1 MIIRKDVEEL
11 GLTRNFGDNKKSQYE
26 IRTTPLSM
34 RVKDLIASINSQEYV
49 LPSIQRKSNA
59 WNKNNKKIFIDS
71 IMKNFPIP
79 SIMILKGK
87 RESIIL
93 DGQQRL
99 NALLEF
105 SNNKFTWDCNHKQLK
120 YFDLTE
126 DQKYHFDTFPMLVLQ
141 IEQSS
146 PKQNEES
153 LAFEIFSRI
162 NTGSVKL
169 TDMEVRFASYHSPFS
184 KYLKTLSEDITKDPN
199 NIFYSKNYETVAEN
213 ILRAFAFYLFI
224 DFEKT
229 KNEFIF
235 KFNGKVYQTFKLK
248 ETKDLV
254 MERLAKEQVGEQSS
268 SLIQE
273 FVDTLNKFANECGL
287 NNFKIIDENAKIGKT
302 FQINKIDILSL
313 WLTYHENTNDDYIHN
328 LERLQ
333 DRNIKLINNLGYAEY
348 KKYYKNSSTSLK
360 NINTRFKFMAMD
372 IK

>member
-1 MIIRKDVEEL
+1 MIKRKNVEEL
-11 GLTRNFGDNKKSQYE
+11 GLTRKFHKSSPQYE

-49 LPSIQRKSNA
+49 LPSIQRSSDAWSKSNKRA
-59 WNKNNKKIFIDS
+59 FIDS

-99 NALLEF
+99 NTLLEF
-105 SNNKFTWDCNHKQLK
+105 WNNKFYWECSEDNKIK
-120 YFDLTE
+120 YSELSE
-126 DQKYHFDTFPMLVLQ
+126 DQKYHFDTFPILVLQ

-146 PKQNEES
+146 PKQDEES

-184 KYLKTLSEDITKDPN
+184 EFLKTISMDITQDKE
-199 NIFYSKNYETVAEN
+199 NIFYSSNYEKVSEN

-224 DFEKT
+224 DFNYKE
-229 KNEFIF
+229 NEFSF
-235 KFNGKVYQTFKLK
+235 KFKGKEYQTFKLK
-248 ETKDLV
+248 ETKDFV
-254 MERLAKEQVGEQSS
+254 MEHLAKNNGEKDSKNIIEKFIGD
-268 SLIQE
+268 LNDCAKE
-273 FVDTLNKFANECGL
+273 FGL
-287 NNFKIIDENAKIGKT
+287 DNFKSIDENKTIGKT

-313 WLTYHENTNDDYIHN
+313 WLTYHETTSDDYIHN
-328 LERLQ
+328 IKILKERNL
-333 DRNIKLINNLGYAEY
+333 KLIEEKGYSEY
-348 KKYYKNSSTSLK
+348 KRYYKNASTSLK
-360 NINTRFKFMAMD
+360 NINARFKFMVMN